1 MARLAGLP
9 PCTIG
14 AEMLQPEGDG
24 ALSVE
29 DAKKYAIKNE
39 IPMLTGQDILDVFEI
54 I

>member
-1 MARLAGLP
+1 
-9 PCTIG
+9 
-14 AEMLQPEGDG
+14 MLQPEGDG